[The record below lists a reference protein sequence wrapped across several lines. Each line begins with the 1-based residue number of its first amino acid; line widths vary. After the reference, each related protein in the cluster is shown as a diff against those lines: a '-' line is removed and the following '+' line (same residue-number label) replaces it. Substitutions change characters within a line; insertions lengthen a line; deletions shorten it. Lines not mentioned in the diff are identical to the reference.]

1 MADSPAPSA
10 PGEDQSSPGG
20 RKTVVKRVALTA
32 WTVFLWI
39 FRSPTMLT
47 LVAGFSLG
55 YWGGWQAGHGIGMKR
70 AAKAEAALHD
80 YRAEVANAIAFA
92 AQQQIT
98 IRDDVRQAHED
109 AKIKIDALSL
119 RVNDLRRNARVCDS
133 TSTLPVP
140 TPSTGVDSPS
150 DNGQPRPAVD
160 VLQDLAADIAKRCDG
175 TAAQL
180 NGLIE
185 WLYRTRN
192 EAGLVE
198 NPAEYIDKAV
208 TEQLK

>member
-1 MADSPAPSA
+1 MADPVPASA
-10 PGEDQSSPGG
+10 PGEEKSSSGG
-20 RKTVVKRVALTA
+20 RKAVVKRVALTTWA
-32 WTVFLWI
+32 VLLWI

-92 AQQQIT
+92 AEQQIK
-98 IRDDVRQAHED
+98 IRDDVRQAHDD

-119 RVNDLRRNARVCDS
+119 RVNDLRRNARVCES
-133 TSTLPVP
+133 TSVLSVP
-140 TPSTGVDSPS
+140 TASTGVDSPS
-150 DNGQPRPAVD
+150 DSGQSRPAVD
-160 VLQDLAADIAKRCDG
+160 VLQELAADIAKRCDG
-175 TAAQL
+175 TAEQL

-192 EAGLVE
+192 EGGLVE
-198 NPAEYIDKAV
+198 DPATYIDKAV
-208 TEQLK
+208 AEQLK